1 MNLSVD
7 LIATRVLPRLQRA
20 LTWLGWPGVSGVA
33 LLLCAWVLHGVWLP
47 GLQAEHDEAQSQVDL
62 LRHQLQSQAQAAR
75 ATEGAQGA
83 KAAASSLT
91 AEQAWAALWQ
101 RLPEHADITARQAD
115 ALDRATRLGLRL
127 DSVQFKGAPVKDL
140 PQVWRQQITL
150 PLQGRHADLMA
161 WLNHAWAQADW
172 SIDGLDLTRDDVMS
186 DQVKARVTLSIWAR
200 ANAPAAALA
209 TSPRGGQP

>member
-1 MNLSVD
+1 MNLSLD

-20 LTWLGWPGVSGVA
+20 LTWLGWPGVSGVV

-75 ATEGAQGA
+75 VAEGTQGAQ
-83 KAAASSLT
+83 AATSSLT

-101 RLPEHADITARQAD
+101 RLPAHADITARQAD

-127 DSVQFKGAPVKDL
+127 DSVQFKGAPLKAL

-150 PLQGRHADLMA
+150 PLQGSHPALMA

-186 DQVKARVTLSIWAR
+186 DQVKARVTVSIWAR
-200 ANAPAAALA
+200 ADAPAAALA

>member
-1 MNLSVD
+1 MNLS
-7 LIATRVLPRLQRA
+7 LELFTTRVRQT
-20 LTWLGWPGVSGVA
+20 LTWLGWPGVSGLV

-47 GLQAEHDEAQSQVDL
+47 DLQAEHDEVQSQVDL
-62 LRHQLQSQAQAAR
+62 LRHQLQSQAQAAS

-101 RLPEHADITARQAD
+101 RLPAHADITARQAD
-115 ALDRATRLGLRL
+115 ALDRTTRLGLRL
-127 DSVQFKGAPVKDL
+127 DRVQFKGAPGKDL

-161 WLNHAWAQADW
+161 WLTHAWAQADW

-200 ANAPAAALA
+200 AEAPAAALA
-209 TSPRGGQP
+209 SSPRGGQP

>member
-1 MNLSVD
+1 MNLSLD
-7 LIATRVLPRLQRA
+7 LIATRLRLA
-20 LTWLGWPGVSGVA
+20 MTWLGWPGVSGLV
-33 LLLCAWVLHGVWLP
+33 LLLCAWVLQGVWLP
-47 GLQAEHDEAQSQVDL
+47 SLQAEHDEAQSQVDL

-83 KAAASSLT
+83 KAATSSLT

-150 PLQGRHADLMA
+150 PLQGSHSALMA

>member
-1 MNLSVD
+1 MSRSLE
-7 LIATRVLPRLQRA
+7 LIAKRVRQT
-20 LTWLGWPGVSGVA
+20 LTWLGWPGVSGLV

-47 GLQAEHDEAQSQVDL
+47 GLQAEHEEAQSQVDL

-75 ATEGAQGA
+75 ATEGAQGT
-83 KAAASSLT
+83 KAVTSSLT

-101 RLPEHADITARQAD
+101 RLPGHADITARQAE

-127 DSVQFKGAPVKDL
+127 DSVQFKGAPLKAL

-172 SIDGLDLTRDDVMS
+172 SVDALDLTRDDVMS

-200 ANAPAAALA
+200 TEAPTQALA
-209 TSPRGGQP
+209 SLPHGGPP